1 MNRSKRI
8 VIGTIL
14 LLLFYITLQEYF
26 FSFSDF
32 RNAMVPMNKINNSE
46 RLHTACK
53 LVEEG

>member
-8 VIGTIL
+8 AIGKYAV
-14 LLLFYITLQEYF
+14 LLFYITLQEYL

-32 RNAMVPMNKINNSE
+32 RNVMVPMNKINNPE

-53 LVEEG
+53 LVKEG